1 MKSNNKKA
9 SKNIAYEE
17 ELIKQV
23 FRTTANISL
32 YAIYFFVK
40 YIGHELLTGPPKS
53 IYQAMRDSREFGAT
67 VSWKQFQRSFLYI
80 KKRGDIKVLTRE
92 GVLQVDITQQGKER
106 LFSLI
111 PTYQKKRDWD
121 KKLYIITYDIPVK
134 YNPHRD
140 SVRSAIFRLG
150 GGKLQDSVY
159 ITPYNPR
166 KSLREFIDEYKIKG
180 DILVSD
186 LGADGSI
193 AGKSIQRIVSD
204 VYKLDELNEQYKEY
218 IRKYA
223 YVKREESKRGKVKRF
238 FAPKENVNLMK
249 AELDFIRILQKDP
262 QLPFTLLPHYW
273 LGNKAYRLYQK
284 ITSL

>member
-53 IYQAMRDSREFGAT
+53 IYQAMRDSGEFAAT

-92 GVLQVDITQQGKER
+92 GVLQVNITQQGKER
-106 LFSLI
+106 LFSLM

-166 KSLREFIDEYKIKG
+166 KSLREFIEEYEIKG
-180 DILVSD
+180 DVLVSD

-218 IRKYA
+218 IRNYA
-223 YVKREESKRGKVKRF
+223 YVKREESKKGKVKRF
-238 FAPKENVNLMK
+238 FAPREKVNLME

-262 QLPFTLLPHYW
+262 QLPFALLPHYW
-273 LGNKAYRLYQK
+273 LGDKAHKLYQK